1 MREKRRHYKNEA
13 AKVLS
18 FTLEDPSSI
27 KAVLCN
33 RKCNAIF
40 QPREESSVLK
50 WMFVLNTPLLY
61 VQCNSSLVVPGERK
75 KTYPHISQ
83 YVNVWEE
90 ATFIL
95 LRCSRSGAHTPP
107 ILVCIFFWFVKKVK
121 TRNKISR
128 SLKVL
133 TNEGEKVT
141 FHMCID
147 IFYTSLILSLKFKKT
162 LLNQKSLHDMI
173 FVVVCWDI
181 LYKKN
186 GNLLPQRNLAIIYS
200 AN

>member
-1 MREKRRHYKNEA
+1 MQQ
-13 AKVLS
+13 KVQ
-18 FTLEDPSSI
+18 
-27 KAVLCN
+27 CN
-33 RKCNAIF
+33 FSTSWRVICFEI
-40 QPREESSVLK
+40 
-50 WMFVLNTPLLY
+50 MFVLNTPLLY

-147 IFYTSLILSLKFKKT
+147 IFYTSLILSLK
-162 LLNQKSLHDMI
+162 
-173 FVVVCWDI
+173 V
-181 LYKKN
+181 KKN
-186 GNLLPQRNLAIIYS
+186 LIESKKSTWHDFCSCVLGHTLQKEWKSFATTQSCNHL
-200 AN
+200 